1 MRKGGVV
8 SELSQYYNYNSKFPK
23 RSPEHPQASVLKTC
37 HCCIPWRILY
47 VCVGFV
53 INSRFEL
60 EFPILQIEAKLCLQN
75 SIYTWLILQ
84 IKLIKSI
91 KLVINQMKADC
102 KN

>member
-1 MRKGGVV
+1 MTK
-8 SELSQYYNYNSKFPK
+8 SWM
-23 RSPEHPQASVLKTC
+23 C
-37 HCCIPWRILY
+37 
-47 VCVGFV
+47 GFV
-53 INSRFEL
+53 INSRFAL
-60 EFPILQIEAKLCLQN
+60 EFPILQLGAKLCLQN

>member
-1 MRKGGVV
+1 MM
-8 SELSQYYNYNSKFPK
+8 L
-23 RSPEHPQASVLKTC
+23 
-37 HCCIPWRILY
+37 
-47 VCVGFV
+47 CVGFI
-53 INSRFEL
+53 INYSFEL
-60 EFPILQIEAKLCLQN
+60 ESPMLQLGAKVCLQN

>member
-1 MRKGGVV
+1 MAGSPSTQQGIHRPLSGKLSTSVFQG
-8 SELSQYYNYNSKFPK
+8 ELL
-23 RSPEHPQASVLKTC
+23 HCTC
-37 HCCIPWRILY
+37 
-47 VCVGFV
+47 GFV

-60 EFPILQIEAKLCLQN
+60 EFPILQLGAKLCLQN

>member
-1 MRKGGVV
+1 MR
-8 SELSQYYNYNSKFPK
+8 
-23 RSPEHPQASVLKTC
+23 VLVF
-37 HCCIPWRILY
+37 I
-47 VCVGFV
+47 
-53 INSRFEL
+53 INSSFEL
-60 EFPILQIEAKLCLQN
+60 EFPILQLGAKLCLQN